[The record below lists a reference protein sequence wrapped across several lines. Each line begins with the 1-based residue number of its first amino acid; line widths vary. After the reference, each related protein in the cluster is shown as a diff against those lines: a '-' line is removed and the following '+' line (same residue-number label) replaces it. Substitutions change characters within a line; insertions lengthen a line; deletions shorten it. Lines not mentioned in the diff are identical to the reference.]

1 MSLNRLIFYG
11 AFIGGWAAFV
21 GWLLAELLF
30 VRGDSAPNFLQVMLM
45 TAAVGAAIAGGLSMV
60 GSLANA
66 QWQQML
72 VRVGPALLGGLIA
85 GAVGG
90 LIGEGFYQI
99 GLPRVFGW
107 LLMGLAIGAVE
118 GVYDRSPRKLRN
130 GLIGGAVGGF
140 VGGLLFGPITQMMQS
155 GSGLASR
162 ATAFVI
168 LGMCIGLLIAVV
180 QVVLK
185 QAWLT
190 VVEGFRPGRQLI
202 LAEGETLMGTAE
214 KCALPFI
221 AFGAKGV
228 EPRHVRIYRQPDGS
242 YVVMDNGTRTGTR
255 VNGRPLAGPVV
266 LRDGDVIQF
275 GVNAVR
281 FSERRRGLGVE
292 PVVAPPRPAMAPMP
306 VQAVPVQ
313 PVMVQPVGIQAA
325 PAPLPAIPIQPRG
338 GAAPA
343 PPMVTPIRPAQPPGP
358 APIPAPIPVR
368 PVAQP
373 PAPPPQ
379 QRPPVAP
386 PPQQRPPLA
395 QPPAAQPPMQQR
407 PPAAPPAPA
416 QPGGVAGL
424 CPNCG
429 IKATGAPGARV
440 CMICG
445 MTF

>member
-30 VRGDSAPNFLQVMLM
+30 VRGNPEPNFLLVIL
-45 TAAVGAAIAGGLSMV
+45 TTTLVGAAIAGGLSIV

-72 VRVGPALLGGLIA
+72 LRVGPALLGGLIA

-90 LIGEGFYQI
+90 LIGGGFYMLLQYIDANSMALRII
-99 GLPRVFGW
+99 GRIPGW
-107 LLMGLAIGAVE
+107 IIMGMAIGAVE

-140 VGGLLFGPITQMMQS
+140 VGGLLFDPMVALMHSAS
-155 GSGLASR
+155 GMASR

-168 LGMCIGLLIAVV
+168 LGMCIGFLIAVV

-190 VVEGFRPGRQLI
+190 VTDGFRPGRQLI
-202 LAEGETLMGTAE
+202 LTEGETLMGTAE
-214 KCALPFI
+214 RCALPFI
-221 AFGAKGV
+221 AYGAKGV
-228 EPRHVRIYRQPDGS
+228 EPRHVRIVRYPDGS
-242 YVVMDNGTRTGTR
+242 YVVMDNNTRTGTR
-255 VNGRPLAGPVV
+255 VNGHPLTGPAL
-266 LRDGDVIQF
+266 LRDGDVISF
-275 GVNAVR
+275 GVNSVR

-292 PVVAPPRPAMAPMP
+292 PSAAPARPP
-306 VQAVPVQ
+306 VQAAPAQ
-313 PVMVQPVGIQAA
+313 PVLVQPVGVQ
-325 PAPLPAIPIQPRG
+325 PARPTIPIQPRP

-343 PPMVTPIRPAQPPGP
+343 PPPGP
-358 APIPAPIPVR
+358 APIPVPVR
-368 PVAQP
+368 PAAPVQARPPAAPPPPTRPPAAAPPAAQP
-373 PAPPPQ
+373 PAPP
-379 QRPPVAP
+379 R
-386 PPQQRPPLA
+386 
-395 QPPAAQPPMQQR
+395 
-407 PPAAPPAPA
+407 PPAPA
-416 QPGGVAGL
+416 QPASRADL

-429 IKATGAPGARV
+429 IRAQGPPGARV

-445 MTF
+445 MKF